1 MIKLKNC
8 KIKMFQIL
16 FLYFTYIFLRYRYST
31 QHKTIEN
38 ILWLLPFDI
47 MFFEIKIVYVSRKF
61 SFRSKKFST
70 PQNFVA
76 AQTHCYLAEEWERPK
91 RTVNIFLAG
100 YSRRSWFYDFMGS
113 ILWSCRLDSRCRF
126 LRSFCFLC
134 IGKEEKEF
142 SQARVSLV
150 DFTTVSSYKAIF
162 VKVISILRLAFVLRN
177 N

>member
-1 MIKLKNC
+1 LLI
-8 KIKMFQIL
+8 
-16 FLYFTYIFLRYRYST
+16 YFCNIDIW
-31 QHKTIEN
+31 HKTIEN
-38 ILWLLPFDI
+38 ILRLFRFDI
-47 MFFEIKIVYVSRKF
+47 MFFEIKIVYVYSWKF

-76 AQTHCYLAEEWERPK
+76 AQTHCYLAEERERPK

-126 LRSFCFLC
+126 LCSFRFLC

-142 SQARVSLV
+142 SQARVSPV
-150 DFTTVSSYKAIF
+150 DFTTVSSCKAIF
-162 VKVISILRLAFVLRN
+162 VKVINILRICLAQKLTYNAYFICR
-177 N
+177 